1 MYFYLIG
8 IDYKT
13 APQGVREY
21 FYRKRLG
28 IIDFWKTKEAALLF
42 TCNRIE
48 IYVATQNT
56 DTAFG
61 YLRDFSKA
69 YPDFFKY
76 VYIKYDER
84 EVFRHTL
91 RLASGLESQLEGELQ
106 IFQQLDNWHRQGHL
120 PFALDELWGNVLSLA
135 KDIRVKSGLNEEGNN
150 IAGVVYADLCKR
162 LDSGGPLKIIVIG
175 TGKIAGLL
183 ARYRQPRI
191 RLNFVAHKNYE
202 KAKEL
207 SRIAQGEVFLL
218 KDLSGLLSKTD
229 VLISATSSP
238 HYVLKKRDFLNVRP
252 PFYIYDLALPRDVE
266 PTVGELPGIF
276 LQNLNDLTGA
286 IQQFNQG
293 NQENIYLASR
303 LVEEA
308 IEGYTEAAYAKN
320 Y

>member
-13 APQGVREY
+13 APLGLREH
-21 FYRKRLG
+21 FYRQSPA

-48 IYVATQNT
+48 IYATTQNT

-61 YLRDFSKA
+61 YITEFSKIF
-69 YPDFFKY
+69 PDFFKQAY
-76 VYIKYDER
+76 TRYGER
-84 EVFRHTL
+84 EVFRHAL

-106 IFQQLDNWHRQGHL
+106 IFQQLDHWYRRGYL
-120 PFALDELWGNVLSLA
+120 PFALNELWGNALSLA
-135 KDIRVKSGLNEEGNN
+135 RDIRVQSGLNDDGNN
-150 IAGVVYADLCKR
+150 IAGVVYADLSKR
-162 LDSGGPLKIIVIG
+162 LNPGRPLKIIVVG

-191 RLNFVAHKNYE
+191 HLNFVAHKNYQ

-207 SRIAQGEVFLL
+207 ARIAQGRVFLR
-218 KDLSGLLSKTD
+218 KDLPGLLLKTD
-229 VLISATSSP
+229 ALISATSSP
-238 HYVLKKRDFLNVRP
+238 HYILKKRDFLNVRH
-252 PFYIYDLALPRDVE
+252 PFYIYDLALPRDIE
-266 PTVGELPGIF
+266 PEVKDLPGIF
-276 LQNLNDLTGA
+276 LQSLDDLTGA
-286 IQQFNQG
+286 IQQLNQR
-293 NQENIYLASR
+293 NQENIHLASQ

-308 IEGYTEAAYAKN
+308 IESYPEAAYAKN